1 MKAVMRPLAVALIL
15 AGVACGGSTQPFA
28 AHDLTF
34 LTSLTRGECPN
45 IPAMRANLDAA
56 LAALGL
62 PLDYAVVDLDT
73 LPSTDPRTGYPIP
86 TVLYPER
93 DLFDAGA
100 DGSISKSHLT
110 DYQAEFRPSKLAC
123 ATAVAAG

>member
-1 MKAVMRPLAVALIL
+1 MKAMMRPLAVALIL
-15 AGVACGGSTQPFA
+15 AGVACGDSTQPFA

-45 IPAMRANLDAA
+45 TPAMRANLDAA

-73 LPSTDPRTGYPIP
+73 LPSTDARTGYPIP
-86 TVLYPER
+86 TVLYRER
-93 DLFDAGA
+93 DLFGM
-100 DGSISKSHLT
+100 
-110 DYQAEFRPSKLAC
+110 
-123 ATAVAAG
+123 AAPTGPFPNPT